1 MLHRIADAIVE
12 RAEEIAFLECLDTG
26 QALRFMSKTAL
37 RGAENFRYF
46 ADLAPAARDGKH
58 LPSDT
63 LMNVTTRVPI
73 GPVGVITPW
82 NTPFMLSTWKIA
94 PALAAGCTVVHKPA
108 ELSPI
113 TARLLMEIAEEA
125 GAVSVMVLDK
135 LPSDVR
141 KAGGVARTASIR
153 IIQEIMDN
161 VTIPV
166 MAKCR
171 IGHVYEANVLAET
184 NVDMV
189 DESEVLT
196 PADEYHHIW
205 KWDYTTPFVNGARSL
220 GEALR
225 RVEEGAAMIRT
236 KGEPGTG
243 NVAEAITHIK
253 KVNDE
258 LRAIKSIYDSGD
270 KQDLVRMARE
280 LKVSYQLVEETAKI
294 GRLPVVNFAA
304 GGIAT
309 PADAAYLMSLGCDGI
324 FVGSG
329 IFKAEDAQERARA
342 VVLATT
348 FWEEPDKVKEAQK
361 MIDERQSLLGLD
373 VKNLELKMQERGG
386 SA

>member
-1 MLHRIADAIVE
+1 MIPLSGDIPNSTGAVCENVDSNSIVRGTSTLKRGFAHMLKNGVVMD
-12 RAEEIAFLECLDTG
+12 
-26 QALRFMSKTAL
+26 
-37 RGAENFRYF
+37 
-46 ADLAPAARDGKH
+46 
-58 LPSDT
+58 
-63 LMNVTTRVPI
+63 VTTVEQ
-73 GPVGVITPW
+73 
-82 NTPFMLSTWKIA
+82 A
-94 PALAAGCTVVHKPA
+94 Q
-108 ELSPI
+108 
-113 TARLLMEIAEEA
+113 IAEEA

-153 IIQEIMDN
+153 TIQEIMDH

-171 IGHVYEANVLAET
+171 IGHMYEAKVLDET
-184 NVDMV
+184 DVDMI

-205 KWDYTTPFVNGARSL
+205 KWDFTTPFVNGARSL

-243 NVAEAITHIK
+243 NVAEAIYHIK
-253 KVNDE
+253 QVNEE
-258 LRAIKSIYDSGD
+258 LRAIKSIYDSDD
-270 KQDLVRMARE
+270 KQDLVKMARDF
-280 LKVSYQLVEETAKI
+280 KVSYELVEETAKI

-373 VKNLELKMQERGG
+373 VKNLELKMQERG
-386 SA
+386 STV

>member
-1 MLHRIADAIVE
+1 MIPLS
-12 RAEEIAFLECLDTG
+12 G
-26 QALRFMSKTAL
+26 
-37 RGAENFRYF
+37 
-46 ADLAPAARDGKH
+46 DLAKAKGIKSESVDSIDVTKGT
-58 LPSDT
+58 ST
-63 LMNVTTRVPI
+63 LKRGIAHMLKNGVVMDVTTVEQ
-73 GPVGVITPW
+73 
-82 NTPFMLSTWKIA
+82 A
-94 PALAAGCTVVHKPA
+94 Q
-108 ELSPI
+108 
-113 TARLLMEIAEEA
+113 IAEEA

-153 IIQEIMDN
+153 IIQDIMDS

-171 IGHVYEANVLAET
+171 IGHVYEAKVLAEA

-196 PADEYHHIW
+196 PADENHHIW
-205 KWDYTTPFVNGARSL
+205 KWDFTTPFVNGARSL
-220 GEALR
+220 AEALR
-225 RVEEGAAMIRT
+225 RIEEGAAMIRT

-243 NVAEAITHIK
+243 NVAEAVLHIK

-258 LRAIKSIYDSGD
+258 LRTIKSIYDSGD
-270 KQDLVRMARE
+270 KQGLVSIARE
-280 LKVSYQLVEETAKI
+280 FKVSLDLVEETAKI
-294 GRLPVVNFAA
+294 GRMPVVNFAA

-329 IFKAEDAQERARA
+329 IFKAEDAMERARA
-342 VVLATT
+342 TVLATT
-348 FWEEPDKVKEAQK
+348 FWEDADAVKEAQK
-361 MIDERQSLLGLD
+361 MINEKQSILGLD
-373 VKNLELKMQERGG
+373 VKNLELRMQDRGG

>member
-1 MLHRIADAIVE
+1 MIPLSGDIPESKGIVHDDVDSFSISRGTSTLKRGFAHMLKNGVVMD
-12 RAEEIAFLECLDTG
+12 
-26 QALRFMSKTAL
+26 
-37 RGAENFRYF
+37 
-46 ADLAPAARDGKH
+46 
-58 LPSDT
+58 
-63 LMNVTTRVPI
+63 VTTVEQ
-73 GPVGVITPW
+73 
-82 NTPFMLSTWKIA
+82 A
-94 PALAAGCTVVHKPA
+94 
-108 ELSPI
+108 
-113 TARLLMEIAEEA
+113 EIAEEA

-153 IIQEIMDN
+153 TIQEIMDH

-171 IGHVYEANVLAET
+171 IGHVYEAQVLAET
-184 NVDMV
+184 DVDMI

-225 RVEEGAAMIRT
+225 RIEEGAAMIRT

-329 IFKAEDAQERARA
+329 IFKAEDAKERARA

>member
-1 MLHRIADAIVE
+1 MIPLSGDRRKASGMTESGGSVRGTSTLKRGFAHMLKGGVVMD
-12 RAEEIAFLECLDTG
+12 
-26 QALRFMSKTAL
+26 
-37 RGAENFRYF
+37 
-46 ADLAPAARDGKH
+46 
-58 LPSDT
+58 
-63 LMNVTTRVPI
+63 VTT
-73 GPVGVITPW
+73 
-82 NTPFMLSTWKIA
+82 
-94 PALAAGCTVVHKPA
+94 AAQ
-108 ELSPI
+108 
-113 TARLLMEIAEEA
+113 ARIAEEA

-141 KAGGVARTASIR
+141 AAGGVARTASVR
-153 IIQEIMDN
+153 IIQEIMDA

-171 IGHVYEANVLAET
+171 IGHVYEARVLYDAD
-184 NVDMV
+184 VDMI

-196 PADEYHHIW
+196 PADERHHIW
-205 KWDYTTPFVNGARSL
+205 KWDFTTPFVNGARSL
-220 GEALR
+220 AEALR

-253 KVNDE
+253 RVNDE
-258 LRAIKSIYDSGD
+258 MRMIKSVYDAGD
-270 KQDLVRMARE
+270 LQDLIRISRE
-280 LKVSYQLVEETAKI
+280 FRVSYDLVEETARL

-329 IFKAEDAQERARA
+329 IFKAADAMERAQA

-348 FWEEPDKVKEAQK
+348 FWQDAGRVRAAQE
-361 MIDERQSLLGLD
+361 MIDERQSMLGLD
-373 VKNLELKMQERGG
+373 VNTLDLRMQERGG

>member
-1 MLHRIADAIVE
+1 MIPLSGDIPNSKGAICENIDSNSIARGTSTLKRGFAHMLKNGVVMD
-12 RAEEIAFLECLDTG
+12 
-26 QALRFMSKTAL
+26 
-37 RGAENFRYF
+37 
-46 ADLAPAARDGKH
+46 
-58 LPSDT
+58 
-63 LMNVTTRVPI
+63 VTTVEQ
-73 GPVGVITPW
+73 
-82 NTPFMLSTWKIA
+82 A
-94 PALAAGCTVVHKPA
+94 Q
-108 ELSPI
+108 
-113 TARLLMEIAEEA
+113 IAEEA

-153 IIQEIMDN
+153 TIQEIMDH

-171 IGHVYEANVLAET
+171 IGHTYEAKVLDET
-184 NVDMV
+184 DVDMI

-205 KWDYTTPFVNGARSL
+205 KWDFTTPFVNGARSL

-243 NVAEAITHIK
+243 NVAEAIYHIK
-253 KVNDE
+253 KVNEE
-258 LRAIKSIYDSGD
+258 LRAIKSIYDSDD
-270 KQDLVRMARE
+270 KQDLVKMARDF
-280 LKVSYQLVEETAKI
+280 KVSYELVEDTARI

-361 MIDERQSLLGLD
+361 MIDERQSLLGMD
-373 VKNLELKMQERGG
+373 IKNLELKMQERGG
-386 SA
+386 NV

>member
-1 MLHRIADAIVE
+1 MIPLSGDIPNSKGAICENVDSNSIVRGTSTLKRGFAHMLKNGVVMD
-12 RAEEIAFLECLDTG
+12 
-26 QALRFMSKTAL
+26 
-37 RGAENFRYF
+37 
-46 ADLAPAARDGKH
+46 
-58 LPSDT
+58 
-63 LMNVTTRVPI
+63 VTTVEQ
-73 GPVGVITPW
+73 
-82 NTPFMLSTWKIA
+82 A
-94 PALAAGCTVVHKPA
+94 Q
-108 ELSPI
+108 
-113 TARLLMEIAEEA
+113 IAEEA

-153 IIQEIMDN
+153 IIEEIMDH

-171 IGHVYEANVLAET
+171 IGHMYEAKVLDET
-184 NVDMV
+184 NVDMI

-196 PADEYHHIW
+196 PADEYRHIW

-220 GEALR
+220 AEALR

-243 NVAEAITHIK
+243 NVAEAIYHIK
-253 KVNDE
+253 KVNEE
-258 LRAIKSIYDSGD
+258 LRVIKSIYDSDD
-270 KQDLVRMARE
+270 KQDLVKMARE
-280 LKVSYQLVEETAKI
+280 FKVSYDLVEETAKI

-348 FWEEPDKVKEAQK
+348 FWEEPDKVKDAQK

-373 VKNLELKMQERGG
+373 VKNLELKMQDRG
-386 SA
+386 STV

>member
-1 MLHRIADAIVE
+1 MLPLSGERINAKGIISEKLDSIDTLRGSSTLKRGFAHMQKNGVVMDVTNVE
-12 RAEEIAFLECLDTG
+12 
-26 QALRFMSKTAL
+26 QAL
-37 RGAENFRYF
+37 
-46 ADLAPAARDGKH
+46 
-58 LPSDT
+58 
-63 LMNVTTRVPI
+63 
-73 GPVGVITPW
+73 
-82 NTPFMLSTWKIA
+82 IA
-94 PALAAGCTVVHKPA
+94 Q
-108 ELSPI
+108 
-113 TARLLMEIAEEA
+113 EA

-135 LPSDVR
+135 LPSEVR
-141 KAGGVARTASIR
+141 KAGGVARTASIK
-153 IIQEIMDN
+153 IIEEIMDS

-171 IGHVYEANVLAET
+171 IGHVSEALVLQET
-184 NVDMV
+184 DVDMI

-196 PADEYHHIW
+196 PADELRHIW
-205 KWDYTTPFVNGARSL
+205 KWDLTTPVVNGARSL
-220 GEALR
+220 AEALR
-225 RVEEGAAMIRT
+225 RIEEGASMIRT

-258 LRAIKSIYDSGD
+258 LRTIKSIFDSGD
-270 KQDLVRMARE
+270 KQDLVRISRE
-280 LKVSYQLVEETAKI
+280 FKVSFDLVEETARI

-329 IFKAEDAQERARA
+329 IFKADDARERARA

-348 FWEEPDKVKEAQK
+348 FWEDPKAVKEAQK
-361 MIDERQSLLGLD
+361 MINEKQSILGLD
-373 VKNLELKMQERGG
+373 VDNLELRMQDRGG

>member
-1 MLHRIADAIVE
+1 MIPLSGDIPSAKGAICEKIDSNSIVRGTSTLTRGFAHMLKNGVVMD
-12 RAEEIAFLECLDTG
+12 
-26 QALRFMSKTAL
+26 
-37 RGAENFRYF
+37 
-46 ADLAPAARDGKH
+46 
-58 LPSDT
+58 
-63 LMNVTTRVPI
+63 VTTVEQ
-73 GPVGVITPW
+73 
-82 NTPFMLSTWKIA
+82 A
-94 PALAAGCTVVHKPA
+94 Q
-108 ELSPI
+108 
-113 TARLLMEIAEEA
+113 IAEEA

-153 IIQEIMDN
+153 IIEEIMDH

-171 IGHVYEANVLAET
+171 IGHMYEAKVLDET
-184 NVDMV
+184 NVDMI

-220 GEALR
+220 AEALR
-225 RVEEGAAMIRT
+225 RIEEGDAMIRT

-243 NVAEAITHIK
+243 NVAEAIYHIK
-253 KVNDE
+253 KVNEE
-258 LRAIKSIYDSGD
+258 LRAIKSIYDSDD

-280 LKVSYQLVEETAKI
+280 FKVSYDLVEETAKI

-348 FWEEPDKVKEAQK
+348 FWEEPDKVKDAQK

-373 VKNLELKMQERGG
+373 VKNLELKMQDRG
-386 SA
+386 STV

>member
-1 MLHRIADAIVE
+1 MLPLSGERIDAKGILSEKLDSIDTIRGSSRLKRGFAQMQKNGVVMDVTNVE
-12 RAEEIAFLECLDTG
+12 
-26 QALRFMSKTAL
+26 QAL
-37 RGAENFRYF
+37 
-46 ADLAPAARDGKH
+46 
-58 LPSDT
+58 
-63 LMNVTTRVPI
+63 
-73 GPVGVITPW
+73 
-82 NTPFMLSTWKIA
+82 IA
-94 PALAAGCTVVHKPA
+94 Q
-108 ELSPI
+108 
-113 TARLLMEIAEEA
+113 EA

-141 KAGGVARTASIR
+141 KAGGVARTASIK
-153 IIQEIMDN
+153 IIEEIMDS

-171 IGHVYEANVLAET
+171 IGHVSEALVLQET
-184 NVDMV
+184 DVDMI

-196 PADEYHHIW
+196 PADELRHIW
-205 KWDYTTPFVNGARSL
+205 KWDLTTPVVNGARSL
-220 GEALR
+220 AEALR
-225 RVEEGAAMIRT
+225 RVEEGASMIRT

-258 LRAIKSIYDSGD
+258 LRTIKSIYDSGD
-270 KQDLVRMARE
+270 NQDLVRISRE
-280 LKVSYQLVEETAKI
+280 FKVSYDIVEQTAKL

-329 IFKAEDAQERARA
+329 IFNADDAQERANA
-342 VVLATT
+342 IVLATT
-348 FWEEPDKVKEAQK
+348 FWNESDKVKEAQK
-361 MIDERQSLLGLD
+361 MIDERQSIHGLD
-373 VKNLELKMQERGG
+373 VKTLDLRMQDRGG